1 MTRAYVPSSRKQ
13 SEIDV
18 ANQCRQEKVTDMIDT
33 DTYKE
38 WIGRSKVDTDLIT
51 RTPLNA
57 LAATLNCE
65 PPESVVPPLWHWV
78 YFLSPVMMRD
88 IGTDG
93 HATGHDFLP
102 EVPLPRRMRAGGRFT
117 FTKLLEIDEKAE
129 RVSTI
134 DNVEAKNGASG
145 QLIFVTLRHEISG
158 DRGARITEIENI
170 VYREAPEEGA
180 KPVAHNPPDL
190 VAQWTRTITP
200 DPVLLFNYSAATLN
214 PHRIHYDRPY
224 AMETEG
230 YPGLVVHGPLV
241 ATLLLQL
248 LAENNRDAAV
258 REFSYTAVGPLF
270 DTSDFRLCGRVDG
283 SAATLWAVDRRN
295 SLALTAQATFR
306 PKTRSE

>member
-1 MTRAYVPSSRKQ
+1 M
-13 SEIDV
+13 
-18 ANQCRQEKVTDMIDT
+18 
-33 DTYKE
+33 
-38 WIGRSKVDTDLIT
+38 
-51 RTPLNA
+51 
-57 LAATLNCE
+57 
-65 PPESVVPPLWHWV
+65 
-78 YFLSPVMMRD
+78 SPVRMSD

-93 HATGHDFLP
+93 HAVRQDFLLQ
-102 EVPLPRRMRAGGRFT
+102 VLLPRRMRAGGHFT
-117 FTKLLEIDEKAE
+117 FAKLLEIDEKAE

-134 DNVEAKNGASG
+134 DNVEAKSGASG
-145 QLIFVTLRHEISG
+145 QLIFVTVRHEING

-170 VYREAPEEGA
+170 VYREAPEKGA
-180 KPVAHNPPDL
+180 KPVAHRPPDL
-190 VAQWTRTITP
+190 IAQWTRTITP
-200 DPVLLFNYSAATLN
+200 DPVLLFNYSAATSN

-224 AMETEG
+224 AMRTEG

-248 LAENNRDAAV
+248 LAENNPDAVV